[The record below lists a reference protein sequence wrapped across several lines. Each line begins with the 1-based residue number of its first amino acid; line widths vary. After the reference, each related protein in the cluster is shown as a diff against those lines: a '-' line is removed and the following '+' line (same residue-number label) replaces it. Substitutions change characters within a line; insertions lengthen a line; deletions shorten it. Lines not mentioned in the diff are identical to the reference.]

1 MGMHGFHDQSPQ
13 WQATPPALRQLL
25 DQFNRQSEAVQA
37 AMLARM
43 RDDPQ
48 VRVQV
53 ADLLQQR
60 GRALGRGRS
69 R

>member
-25 DQFNRQSEAVQA
+25 DQFNRQSAVVQA
-37 AMLARM
+37 AMLARL

-48 VRVQV
+48 VRAQM

-60 GRALGRGRS
+60 ARALSRGRS